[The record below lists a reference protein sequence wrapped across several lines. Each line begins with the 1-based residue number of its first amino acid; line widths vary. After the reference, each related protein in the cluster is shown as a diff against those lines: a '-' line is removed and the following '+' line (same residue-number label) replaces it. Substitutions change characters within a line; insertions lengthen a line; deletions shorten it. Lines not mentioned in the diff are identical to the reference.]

1 MLHVFLIFSIQ
12 LLQELLSINSRA
24 VCINKY
30 FWFFSIELIMLLF
43 SIQMFWNSRCRGVT
57 SAIQGNIAGGR
68 NGAAGRKELKM
79 GQLEVSCEFEQV

>member
-1 MLHVFLIFSIQ
+1 
-12 LLQELLSINSRA
+12 
-24 VCINKY
+24 
-30 FWFFSIELIMLLF
+30 MLLF